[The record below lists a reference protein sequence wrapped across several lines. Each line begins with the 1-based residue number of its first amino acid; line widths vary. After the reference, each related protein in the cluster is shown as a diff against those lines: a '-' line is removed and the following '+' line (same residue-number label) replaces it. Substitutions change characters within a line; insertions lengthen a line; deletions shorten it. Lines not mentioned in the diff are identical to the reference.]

1 MSDTYDDLGAAAR
14 AGMTIAYHA
23 QQAPDRLAIASP
35 HGNRTFAE
43 LNGNANRVARV
54 LRARGMQAGDQ
65 LSLLCANRP
74 QFAEVFDAALRIGLR
89 ITPVNWHL
97 TGPEIA
103 YILDNA
109 ESKAF
114 VADARFAAAAAEAAA
129 GGGSLVAAFS
139 VAGKITGFDDLDAAM
154 AAEDAA
160 NIDDPTLGRAM
171 LYTSGTTGRPKG
183 VVREAA
189 AAAAVREA
197 KSAKNGEAPAGPD
210 PSTLYA
216 LALIR
221 AAAQNGAT
229 DRHLCTGPL
238 YHAAPLAFSLNGP
251 LNAGC
256 GVILMDRWEPEETLR
271 LIEEHR
277 VTHSHMVPTMFHR
290 LLALPQQ
297 TREAHD
303 LSSLRFV
310 IHGAAPCP
318 VAVKAALIEW
328 LGPVVYEYYAATEGG
343 GTFVTP
349 EEWLER
355 PGTVGKPLHPELVRI
370 LGPDGDE
377 LPPGE
382 VGAVYLR
389 APDRGKFRYFK
400 DDTKTSGAYR
410 GNYFTLGDHGYVDED
425 GWLFLT
431 GRSAEL
437 IISGGVNIYPAE
449 VDAVL
454 LQHPA
459 VSDAGVIGVA
469 NEEWGEEVKAVVELK
484 PGIAG
489 DQDLEAEMLAWCRD
503 RLAHYKC
510 PRSVDFVDEL
520 PRHDNGKLYRA
531 KLRDRYAT
539 AS

>member
-1 MSDTYDDLGAAAR
+1 
-14 AGMTIAYHA
+14 MTLAHHA
-23 QQAPDRLAIASP
+23 SQAPGRLAIASP

-43 LNGNANRVARV
+43 LNANANRVARV
-54 LRARGMQAGDQ
+54 FRANGLQPGDQ
-65 LSLLCANRP
+65 VSLLCANRP
-74 QFAEVFDAALRIGLR
+74 QFAEVFDAALRTGLR

-103 YILDNA
+103 YILENS
-109 ESKAF
+109 ESKAL
-114 VADARFAAAAAEAAA
+114 VADARFAEAAAEAVGAVD
-129 GGGSLVAAFS
+129 GPVAAFS
-139 VAGKITGFDDLDAAM
+139 VAGEIPGFDDLDEAL
-154 AAEDAA
+154 AAEDGSDL
-160 NIDDPTLGRAM
+160 DDPVLGKSM

-183 VVREAA
+183 VVRETAA
-189 AAAAVREA
+189 AAARRELKAA
-197 KSAKNGEAPAGPD
+197 KSGDAPKGPD
-210 PSTLYA
+210 PSSLWV

-221 AAAQNGAT
+221 ASSQNGAT

-251 LNAGC
+251 LAAGC

-271 LIEEHR
+271 LIEEHHI
-277 VTHSHMVPTMFHR
+277 THSHMVPTMFHR
-290 LLALPQQ
+290 LLALPD
-297 TREAHD
+297 EVKKAYD

-310 IHGAAPCP
+310 LHGAAPCP
-318 VAVKAALIEW
+318 VAVKADLIEW

-343 GTFVTP
+343 GTFVSP
-349 EEWLER
+349 QEWLER
-355 PGTVGKPLHPELVRI
+355 PGTVGMPLHPDLVRI

-377 LPPGE
+377 LPRGE
-382 VGAVYLR
+382 VGAVYMR
-389 APDRGKFRYFK
+389 APDSGKFRYFK
-400 DDTKTSGAYR
+400 DDDKTSGAYLD
-410 GNYFTLGDHGYVDED
+410 NYFTLGDHGYVDDD

-469 NEEWGEEVKAVVELK
+469 NDEWGEEVKAVVELK
-484 PGIAG
+484 PELTAG
-489 DQDLEAEMLAWCRD
+489 PELAAEILEWCRAN
-503 RLAHYKC
+503 LAHYKC
-510 PRSVDFVDEL
+510 PRTVDFVDEL

-531 KLRDRYAT
+531 KLRDLYAPT
-539 AS
+539 